1 MQLHRPFFCQL
12 GPKHYLCSNFPA
24 MPSIELQLTTPI
36 TLHTL
41 ERIFRK
47 WLEGIEMDAEEYEV
61 KSTPAPDP
69 ERAFGRL
76 EVTYRQK
83 TLFFANFYKKYL
95 RTEAGKRSIQGMV
108 TVRRRNDGRLLTA
121 PGETL
126 TLNIDDHWRV
136 NYNGKQAELA
146 DALQDVL
153 PIRDEAEVQR
163 IMETLRIGPEHIRM
177 DSFQKRY
184 VVDIPIPELQW
195 EEEPEPAL
203 FYKYVPLE
211 VFHKMLLNGSFRMNS
226 IVSQSDREETFFLG
240 DLLCADYE
248 DELKRFAGVLREQT
262 VLISSFTT
270 EYDSSKMW
278 KEYAGEGRGVCLCF
292 SLIGRQTLHQVQYVN
307 RSSSP
312 LMKLKESVLQLKAD
326 GICVHFSAVD
336 DCHRFVKDD
345 KFGAEKEW
353 RLIIDYEKEVDYE
366 LYENGTRCVA
376 YKEFKFEGRDLP
388 DIGLRLDSV
397 LIGPKQPSGAD
408 NFPLLT
414 QRAQACFGKD
424 LIVNRSKCKVS

>member
-1 MQLHRPFFCQL
+1 
-12 GPKHYLCSNFPA
+12 
-24 MPSIELQLTTPI
+24 MPSIELQLTAPT
-36 TLHTL
+36 TLQTL
-41 ERIFRK
+41 EQILRK

-61 KSTPAPDP
+61 RSTPAPDP
-69 ERAFGRL
+69 ERAYGRL
-76 EVTYRQK
+76 EVTYLQK
-83 TLFFANFYKKYL
+83 TLFYANFYKKYL

-108 TVRRRNDGRLLTA
+108 TVRRRNDGKLLTA

-126 TLNIDDHWRV
+126 TLNIDDRWRV
-136 NYNGKQAELA
+136 NYNGKQADLA

-195 EEEPEPAL
+195 EEEPAPAL

-226 IVSQSDREETFFLG
+226 IVSQSDREETFYLG

-248 DELKRFAGVLREQT
+248 DEFKRFAGVLREQT

-270 EYDSSKMW
+270 EYNNPKMW
-278 KEYAGEGRGVCLCF
+278 REYAGQGRGVCLCF
-292 SLIGRQTLHQVQYVN
+292 SLTGGRKLRQIQYV
-307 RSSSP
+307 RKQKSA
-312 LMKLKESVLQLKAD
+312 LMDLKKQVMQLKEE
-326 GICVHFSAVD
+326 GISVHFSAVD
-336 DCHRFVKDD
+336 DCRRFVKND
-345 KFGAEKEW
+345 KFRQEKEW
-353 RLIIDYEKEVDYE
+353 RLLIDYNKEVDYD

-376 YKEFKFEGRDLP
+376 YKEFKFAGRELP
-388 DIGLRLDSV
+388 EIGLRLDSI
-397 LIGPKQPSGAD
+397 LIGPNQPSGAD

-414 QRAQACFGKD
+414 QRAHALFGDD
-424 LIVNRSKCKVS
+424 LIVNRSKCELS